1 MLMLA
6 RMKVQ
11 CSMSVSHRT
20 IRTSQADLRLSQSSG
35 SGLPIVMI
43 HGSGSSRAVFA
54 RQFNSPLADAHR
66 LIAFDLPGHGE
77 SSDADD
83 PAAYSITGLA
93 QSTAELLDSLEI
105 DRAIVF
111 GWSLGGHVA
120 IELASFHRAVAGLML
135 TGAPPVSK
143 GPFGML
149 RGFHANWDMLLA
161 SKKVYSE
168 RDAERFETLCF
179 GDRADPSFRQAI
191 LRTDGRLRAAV
202 TRGMM
207 MGKGADQKQVVEQA
221 GFPVAIVNGEHD
233 PLVRLGYFETLAY
246 GSLWEHC
253 HVIPDTGHA
262 PFWERPDLFNPLLSR
277 FAETVAMQSVTAPA
291 RRTRAG

>member
-1 MLMLA
+1 M
-6 RMKVQ
+6 V
-11 CSMSVSHRT
+11 VSHRT
-20 IRTSQADLRLSQSSG
+20 VRTEQADLRLSQSSG
-35 SGLPIVMI
+35 SGLPIVLI

-54 RQFNSPLADAHR
+54 RQFDSPLAAAHR

-77 SSDADD
+77 SSDARD
-83 PAAYSITGLA
+83 PANAYTVAGLA
-93 QSTAELLDSLEI
+93 QSAAQLLDIMGI
-105 DRAIVF
+105 DRAVVF

-149 RGFHANWDMLLA
+149 RGFHAHWDMLLA
-161 SKKVYSE
+161 SKKTYSE

-179 GDRADPSFRQAI
+179 GDTADPSFRQVI

-202 TRGMM
+202 TRGMFT
-207 MGKGADQKQVVEQA
+207 GKGADQKQVVEQA
-221 GFPVAIVNGEHD
+221 AFPVAIVNGEND
-233 PLVRLGYFETLAY
+233 PFVRLGYFETLAY

-253 HVIPDTGHA
+253 HVISGAGHA
-262 PFWERPDLFNPLLSR
+262 PFWEHPDLFNPLLVR
-277 FAETVAMQSVTAPA
+277 FVDSVVMHGVDETMLA
-291 RRTRAG
+291 RRRTKIG

>member
-1 MLMLA
+1 M
-6 RMKVQ
+6 RF
-11 CSMSVSHRT
+11 
-20 IRTSQADLRLSQSSG
+20 SQSSG
-35 SGLPIVMI
+35 SGIPIVLV

-54 RQFNSPLADAHR
+54 RQFDSPLAAAHR

-77 SSDADD
+77 SSDARD
-83 PAAYSITGLA
+83 PASAYTITGLA
-93 QSTAELLDSLEI
+93 QSVAQLLDGLGI
-105 DRAIVF
+105 GRAVVF

-120 IELASFHRAVAGLML
+120 IELASFHQAVAGLML

-179 GDRADPSFRQAI
+179 DDTADPSFRQAI
-191 LRTDGRLRAAV
+191 LRTDGRLRSAV
-202 TRGMM
+202 TRGMFT
-207 MGKGADQKQVVEQA
+207 GKGADQKQVVEQA
-221 GFPVAIVNGEHD
+221 AFPVAIVNGEHD
-233 PLVRLGYFETLAY
+233 PFVRLGYFETLAY

-253 HVIPDTGHA
+253 HVVPGTGHA
-262 PFWERPDLFNPLLSR
+262 PFWERPDLFNPMLAR
-277 FAETVAMQSVTAPA
+277 FVETVARQDQTTLAP
-291 RRTRAG
+291 RRTLAG